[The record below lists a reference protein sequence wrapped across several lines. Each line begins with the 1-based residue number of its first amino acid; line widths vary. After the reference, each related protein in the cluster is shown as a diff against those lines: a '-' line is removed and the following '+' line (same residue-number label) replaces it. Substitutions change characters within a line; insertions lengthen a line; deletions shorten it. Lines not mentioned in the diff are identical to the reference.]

1 MDPKKNRGNL
11 KALPYA
17 VWEGDC
23 WFAAIKF
30 ELRDAP
36 IGQDVILRK
45 IPCLTQRLLV
55 VFFPFSRS
63 SVDKRQR

>member
-45 IPCLTQRLLV
+45 IPCLTPDEAMQV
-55 VFFPFSRS
+55 A
-63 SVDKRQR
+63 RQHIAGPYR